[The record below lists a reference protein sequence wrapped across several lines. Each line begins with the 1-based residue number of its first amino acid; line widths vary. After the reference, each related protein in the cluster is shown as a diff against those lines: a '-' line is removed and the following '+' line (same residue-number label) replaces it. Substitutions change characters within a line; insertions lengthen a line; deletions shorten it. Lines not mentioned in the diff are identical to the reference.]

1 MDSAAAGP
9 MFKTGIA
16 QKINLRIV
24 ACFSR
29 PESHHQQAT
38 LRTPFTTNPPAKNHV
53 KNSRSV
59 PKPPLKTGMAAWKP
73 SPFLIGGITFR
84 PSFDAMAG

>member
-1 MDSAAAGP
+1 MDSVAAGP

-53 KNSRSV
+53 KTAALRPN
-59 PKPPLKTGMAAWKP
+59 PL
-73 SPFLIGGITFR
+73 
-84 PSFDAMAG
+84 